1 MDKKVLTALAAV
13 VVVAIAIGA
22 VIASGVLTTPP
33 QSNVIYYKTYL
44 PSQQKTVIGN
54 HSVDG
59 GIMWEPFVSDNVLS
73 GTGHVLINS
82 KDLFPNHPCC
92 VIVVREEFAEAHPD
106 LVKAVLKAH
115 IEANKWMA
123 DAVDNKIANPDNYS
137 KLLSMGASFSGVS
150 EAAVAASLEDMVL
163 DYHLTTAFRS
173 GMANFTQMYLNT
185 TPALL
190 QMTDITGK
198 GYSSVQNFIDNYLN
212 DSYLAAADAVLP
224 SETSLGTVSL
234 AYLTG
239 DLHQFARV
247 VAMNTTLFPGGKNL
261 FQIYGVTIADP
272 QPGGYP
278 NGGGVMTAIA
288 AGNLANGPNMGYLGC
303 APAIRNYLT
312 GDITKLNTRIVAAV
326 NSEGSALV
334 VDSDIHTV
342 KDLGGKVVATPGV
355 ASIQQLMLI
364 EIAKQYN
371 MTLSVK

>member
-1 MDKKVLTALAAV
+1 MDKKVLTAIAAV
-13 VVVAIAIGA
+13 VVVAIAVGA

-59 GIMWEPFVSDNVLS
+59 GIMWEPFVSDTVLS
-73 GTGHVLINS
+73 GTGHVLVNS

-92 VIVVREEFAEAHPD
+92 VIVVREEFAVAHPD

-115 IEANKWMA
+115 IEANKWIA
-123 DAVDNKIANPDNYS
+123 DAVANKLTNPTNYS
-137 KLLSMGASFSGVS
+137 KLLGMGASFSNVP
-150 EAAVAASLEDMVL
+150 EASVAAALDDMIL
-163 DYHLTTAFRS
+163 DYHLTTAFKT
-173 GMANFTQMYLNT
+173 GLANFTQLYLNT
-185 TPALL
+185 TPPLL
-190 QMTDITGK
+190 KMSDITGK

-212 DSYLAAADAVLP
+212 GSYLDAAEAVQP
-224 SETSLGTVSL
+224 SATSLGTVSL

-261 FQIYGVTIADP
+261 FQIYGVTITDP
-272 QPGGYP
+272 QPGGYA
-278 NGGGVMTAIA
+278 NGGGVMTAIT
-288 AGNLANGPNMGYLGC
+288 AGSLANGPNMGYLGC

-312 GDITKLNTRIVAAV
+312 GDITKLNTRIIAAV

-334 VDSDIHTV
+334 VNNDIHTV
-342 KDLGGKVVATPGV
+342 KDLGGKIVATPGV

-371 MTLSVK
+371 MTLSSK